1 MTPKTDSELRQL
13 ARRRVNQKMGF
24 YIHLAVYVLVNLGLA
39 AINGVGGGKPWHLWP
54 LAGWGLGLAIH
65 GIVTF
70 ASLRGDGVRERM
82 LDGELARLKQRNGH
96 PD

>member
-13 ARRRVNQKMGF
+13 AKRRVNQKMGF
-24 YIHLAVYVLVNLGLA
+24 YIHLAVFVLVNLGLA
-39 AINGVGGGKPWHLWP
+39 AINLIGGGQRWHLWP

-70 ASLRGDGVRERM
+70 ASLRGEGVRERM
-82 LDGELARLKQRNGH
+82 LDDELERLKQRNGR
-96 PD
+96 

>member
-24 YIHLAVYVLVNLGLA
+24 YIHLTVYVLVNLGLA
-39 AINGVGGGKPWHLWP
+39 AINLVGGGQRWHLWP

-70 ASLRGDGVRERM
+70 ASLRGEGVRERM
-82 LDGELARLKQRNGH
+82 LDDELERLKQRNGR
-96 PD
+96 

>member
-13 ARRRVNQKMGF
+13 AKRRVNQKMGF
-24 YIHLAVYVLVNLGLA
+24 YVHLSVYLLVNLGLA
-39 AINGVGGGKPWHLWP
+39 AINLLGGGQRWHLWP

-70 ASLRGDGVRERM
+70 ASLRGEGVRERM
-82 LDGELARLKQRNGH
+82 LDNELERLKQRNGR
-96 PD
+96 